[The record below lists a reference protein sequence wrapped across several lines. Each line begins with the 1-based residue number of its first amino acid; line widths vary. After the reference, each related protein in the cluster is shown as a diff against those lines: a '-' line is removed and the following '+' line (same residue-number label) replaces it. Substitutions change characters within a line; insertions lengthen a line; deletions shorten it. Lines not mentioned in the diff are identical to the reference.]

1 MAIYLEKIEENEKK
15 IKHDQAE
22 MLRASGVSENDLF
35 DLCDKKSSE
44 NGKSS
49 SDDADED
56 QMSFYDNE

>member
-1 MAIYLEKIEENEKK
+1 
-15 IKHDQAE
+15 

-44 NGKSS
+44 GGTSS
-49 SDDADED
+49 EGDADED